1 MTPIYKEKYPV
12 EVYKAKNDLR
22 YDVAYYRVL
31 TKRELLDLASLYLK
45 ENRITPLY
53 KLKVVETAL
62 SDKTIINYFSDD
74 DIDNL
79 FKEIIDK
86 SVVSEEELQKIEDLF
101 WVLNDKNLKSSTWN
115 CKECKEL
122 GLQASRGCKF
132 LPEEK
137 REEIQIYAG
146 GKLWNYCPIF
156 EVEMNKKLLSNA
168 FEAYR
173 YFDKGTLPES
183 GSVYDQTLGFIE
195 YSSKVASLIKEL
207 EARELEKDK

>member
-45 ENRITPLY
+45 DNRITPLY

-62 SDKTIINYFSDD
+62 SNKSIINYFSDD
-74 DIDNL
+74 DIDRL
-79 FKEIIDK
+79 FEDIINK
-86 SVVSEEELQKIEDLF
+86 SVVSEEDLQKLEDLF
-101 WVLNDKNLKSSTWN
+101 WILNDKNLKSETWN

-137 REEIQIYAG
+137 REEIQIYAA
-146 GKLWNYCPIF
+146 GKLWTHCPIY
-156 EVEMNKKLLSNA
+156 EAETNKELLNNA

-173 YFDKGTLPES
+173 YFDKGMLPES

-195 YSSKVASLIKEL
+195 YSSKIHSLIKEL
-207 EARELEKDK
+207 EAREIEKDK